1 VGIQSMMWPVNRI
14 GKARGA
20 YYVAVLV
27 VAIVVLIFELQLQSG
42 VQVYGVQV
50 DRLTELQ
57 EKQLD
62 AFLNMNSLLI
72 TLGTALL
79 GAVGFLMVR
88 ERKTPSPT
96 HLWAG
101 FGSAICA
108 MLSLYFGYQAYQD
121 LLFMFQN
128 STFDLLT
135 TLIERDRHAHFYTLL
150 LGVVLFADFAFH
162 ELGQEDGD
170 ARPDSASHR

>member
-1 VGIQSMMWPVNRI
+1 MMWPVNRI

-20 YYVAVLV
+20 FYVAILVLA
-27 VAIVVLIFELQLQSG
+27 VATFIFEVQLQSG
-42 VQVYGVQV
+42 AQVYGVQI
-50 DRLTELQ
+50 DHLTQLQ

-62 AFLNMNSLLI
+62 AFLNMNSLLT

-88 ERKTPSPT
+88 GRKTSSPT

-121 LLFMFQN
+121 ILYMFQYG
-128 STFDLLT
+128 TFDLLT
-135 TLIERDRHAHFYTLL
+135 NTVIEQDRHAHFYTLL

-162 ELGQEDGD
+162 ELSQEDGD
-170 ARPDSASHR
+170 ARPDSASHS

>member
-1 VGIQSMMWPVNRI
+1 MMWPVKRI

-20 YYVAVLV
+20 FYVAILV
-27 VAIVVLIFELQLQSG
+27 VATVVLIFELQLQSG
-42 VQVYGVQV
+42 AQVYGEQV
-50 DRLTELQ
+50 DRLTEVQ
-57 EKQLD
+57 EKQLE
-62 AFLNMNSLLI
+62 AFLNMNGLLI
-72 TLGTALL
+72 TLATALL
-79 GAVGFLMVR
+79 GAIGFLMGR
-88 ERKTPSPT
+88 GRKPT

-121 LLFMFQN
+121 LLFMFQHN
-128 STFDLLT
+128 TFDLLT

-162 ELGQEDGD
+162 ELSQEDGD
-170 ARPDSASHR
+170 ARPDNASHS